1 MDKAHVQFIVPPR
14 AHTLEHEGAKPW
26 IGKPCPVLTASDG
39 LEADPAIFET
49 TVRARRVPGPTPY
62 RRTPVSS
69 MESSA
74 SQQLRDTTR
83 VFEVEANT
91 VLHWLIE
98 AAEHLRAFSASFLCA
113 LHVKQLQ
120 LDELYAVLSA
130 VKDGELTEAK
140 AIKRLTRSPHW
151 VWVALDPLSKAFDN
165 CSYRMT
171 LDVHFISSSPV
182 ELWLAYT
189 VEGGTRHVQNS
200 G

>member
-74 SQQLRDTTR
+74 SQQLRDTTHR
-83 VFEVEANT
+83 G
-91 VLHWLIE
+91 
-98 AAEHLRAFSASFLCA
+98 ASCS
-113 LHVKQLQ
+113 K
-120 LDELYAVLSA
+120 
-130 VKDGELTEAK
+130 
-140 AIKRLTRSPHW
+140 
-151 VWVALDPLSKAFDN
+151 PLFYK
-165 CSYRMT
+165 
-171 LDVHFISSSPV
+171 LV
-182 ELWLAYT
+182 ELHCRW
-189 VEGGTRHVQNS
+189 
-200 G
+200 